1 MIGSN
6 LDPCRRGPPLIKL
19 IGYEYREDALGLG
32 GAGNDKHTHT
42 HIVPRDTQGGWSL
55 EKGSDANLIH
65 VSMARPLFK
74 LIGYDHR
81 EDSVGGVGARNG
93 KHTHKHTVSLFS
105 PSRYTLWIGPRAM
118 IRSDVDTCKRGPY

>member
-1 MIGSN
+1 MTN
-6 LDPCRRGPPLIKL
+6 
-19 IGYEYREDALGLG
+19 
-32 GAGNDKHTHT
+32 THT
-42 HIVPRDTQGGWSL
+42 HSVPRDTQGGWSL
-55 EKGSDANLIH
+55 GKGSDANLIH

-81 EDSVGGVGARNG
+81 EDFVGGVGARNG
-93 KHTHKHTVSLFS
+93 KHTVSLFS